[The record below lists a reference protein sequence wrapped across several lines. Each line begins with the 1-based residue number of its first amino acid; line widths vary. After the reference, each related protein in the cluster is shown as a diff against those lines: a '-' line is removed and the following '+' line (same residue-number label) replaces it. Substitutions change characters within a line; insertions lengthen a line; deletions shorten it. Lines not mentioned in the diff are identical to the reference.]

1 MDNEAMILLD
11 DLLSCCR
18 RDGRDA
24 RLINILEQSVPTSL
38 TEDAFTVQAPNR
50 FALSYLAKQTTVLE
64 AYLEEI
70 TFAPMA
76 FTAQDPSGQQA
87 AQAGAGT
94 PAVASAIPVAAP
106 AAVSAAEP
114 APATETYAA
123 PAPAPAAI
131 DAAAAPFG
139 DLNTHPAAAPT
150 QAAPSDLPSLA
161 STFGNNRPEPA
172 AATAA
177 DPVTLDERAASV
189 VNAVQAIRAGAG
201 ASAPAA
207 GAPHPAEAPGA
218 ERGGATRP
226 DGRITVRNTVSSD
239 AFQRMMAEMKGADAP
254 RTQASGTAK
263 AAETALAP
271 EEEYPAVDV
280 NSKYTFEN
288 FVFGDENKHAYQSA
302 VRFTALADEPGQ
314 CPSLFIYGNSG
325 LGKTH
330 LLFAIKNYLAKE
342 NPRVRVKY
350 ANSQAYF
357 EDYLRDLGRRKGPG
371 DPIMREYHDADILI
385 IDDIQNILGKQAT
398 IEYFFQLVDEFIR
411 SGKKMAFASDRAP
424 KSLGLDERLT
434 SRFNAGM
441 LCLVSEPGFE
451 MKYNILTRYYEN
463 VIRQAADLS
472 SVSSG
477 TSLLSALQVHQG
489 HLTDEQLRHMAEIS
503 GNNIRSLESFCERC
517 AGLSSERE
525 SEGRELTGEDIDHV
539 AEQYFNTA
547 HKVIHIDTVQ
557 GVVEEYYHVSH
568 EELIG
573 PRRTAN
579 IAFARHAAV
588 YLANS
593 LCEMTTPAIGAEFG
607 GRDHSTVLNSLKV
620 VENKMKEDRRI
631 CEDLQQLKNTIMR
644 KA

>member
-1 MDNEAMILLD
+1 MDNEALILLD

-18 RDGRDA
+18 RDGRDT

-76 FTAQDPSGQQA
+76 FTALDPTGP
-87 AQAGAGT
+87 AGT
-94 PAVASAIPVAAP
+94 DTKAASGVQARKTAPTEHASVGGEPSAP
-106 AAVSAAEP
+106 AAHTV
-114 APATETYAA
+114 
-123 PAPAPAAI
+123 PAAI
-131 DAAAAPFG
+131 PAASEHARARLSGRDAQVAAQMAGAAAS
-139 DLNTHPAAAPT
+139 
-150 QAAPSDLPSLA
+150 PSSLPSLA
-161 STFGNNRPEPA
+161 SSLGDQRPSPVS
-172 AATAA
+172 AATS

-189 VNAVQAIRAGAG
+189 VDAVQAIRAQAG
-201 ASAPAA
+201 SAQV
-207 GAPHPAEAPGA
+207 APQTCETPEGGQHRDAVPGS
-218 ERGGATRP
+218 
-226 DGRITVRNTVSSD
+226 RITVKNTVSSD
-239 AFQRMMAEMKGADAP
+239 AFQRMMAEMKGADTAAS
-254 RTQASGTAK
+254 QATAGMTPGSEVGTPA
-263 AAETALAP
+263 

-342 NPRVRVKY
+342 SPRMRVKY

-472 SVSSG
+472 AMSSG

-579 IAFARHAAV
+579 IAFARHVAV
-588 YLANS
+588 YLSNS

-631 CEDLQQLKNTIMR
+631 CEDLQKLKNTIML